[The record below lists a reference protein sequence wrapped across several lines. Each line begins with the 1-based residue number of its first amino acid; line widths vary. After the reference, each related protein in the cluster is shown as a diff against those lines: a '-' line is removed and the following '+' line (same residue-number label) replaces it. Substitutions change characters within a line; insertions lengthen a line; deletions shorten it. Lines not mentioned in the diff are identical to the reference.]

1 MLVSNEPR
9 IKYSSSGEL
18 GDLLS
23 VYWSKWKDKL
33 CSRFCT
39 ILGAVLFLK
48 THNWEVFWEAIRKA
62 NILLMENLKN
72 IYDSWQINRYDRK
85 FSRNTF
91 STQSKWSNLGEDVL
105 HFNAPWED
113 LVPAM
118 TANLSSTLTVK
129 PLFTAIIKISLE
141 LLSLLEDLRTGEIT
155 LSFNLWSDLTEM
167 FKQGISLPQKTRPFL
182 L

>member
-9 IKYSSSGEL
+9 IKSNSREL

-23 VYWSKWKDKL
+23 IYWSKWKDKL

-39 ILGAVLFLK
+39 ILGAVWFLK
-48 THNWEVFWEAIRKA
+48 IHNWKVYREAVRRA
-62 NILLMENLKN
+62 NILLLENLKN
-72 IYDSWQINRYDRK
+72 FYNVWQINRYDRK
-85 FSRNTF
+85 FSGNTF
-91 STQSKWSNLGEDVL
+91 SIRSKWHNFRGDMLYFYG
-105 HFNAPWED
+105 PGED

-129 PLFTAIIKISLE
+129 PLFTAIKRISLE
-141 LLSLLEDLRTGEIT
+141 QLSLLEDLRIGAIT
-155 LSFNLWSDLTEM
+155 LPFNLWSGHTVM
-167 FKQGISLPQKTRPFL
+167 FKQGISLPQKTILFL